1 MKVFDYDTL
10 VMLFDEAGLDF
21 EGWIVD
27 VDYTSDWT
35 DVQIYSKLPTG
46 VIDILDDVGMDVSWL
61 QGGL

>member
-21 EGWIVD
+21 KGWIAD

>member
-21 EGWIVD
+21 EGWIAD
-27 VDYTSDWT
+27 IGYTSDWT

>member
-35 DVQIYSKLPTG
+35 DVQIYSKLPTE

>member
-10 VMLFDEAGLDF
+10 VMLFDEAGLEF
-21 EGWIVD
+21 EGWIAD
-27 VDYTSDWT
+27 TGYTSDWT
-35 DVQIYSKLPTG
+35 DDQIYRNLPTG